1 MITWTD
7 SLEIAISLEE
17 AHPDIDPI
25 TINFVDLRELVMA
38 LEDFDEKI
46 VGRILAGLSNLDEP
60 VRVLIAPDHRTPIV
74 LRTHSREPV
83 PFVLWGKDIEADRV
97 SSYSEAAAESGSTV
111 VEQGHQLMDLLM
123 ASK

>member
-38 LEDFDEKI
+38 LEDFDEGDTQCGEKI
-46 VGRILAGLSNLDEP
+46 LEAIQMCWIDE
-60 VRVLIAPDHRTPIV
+60 
-74 LRTHSREPV
+74 
-83 PFVLWGKDIEADRV
+83 K
-97 SSYSEAAAESGSTV
+97 
-111 VEQGHQLMDLLM
+111 
-123 ASK
+123 